1 MSASSENSYS
11 FKTETKKILKIIIN
25 SLYQHKEVFLR
36 ELISNASDAL
46 NKVRL
51 KLLTSEK
58 IYERDF
64 DLKIELLVD
73 KDNNTLTIRDSGIGL
88 TKQEMITNLGT
99 IAQSGTQEFL
109 EALESGEDGESLIG
123 KFGVGFYSA
132 FLVADEVRVESRSYK
147 PNAKS
152 CVWVSDGES
161 DFSVSDFDRVNRGT
175 DIKLKIK
182 DEYKHYLEEYEL
194 KSLIT
199 KYSNYVEFPIVLGED
214 QLNDETAIWRISPNE
229 VEEEQYEQFFQH
241 LGQWGKP
248 LMKLHVKTDIPIEFY
263 SILYIPPTRPR
274 QMVNDKDW
282 GLRLY
287 NRKILI
293 DDNNKDFL
301 PEYLRF
307 MKGVVDAED
316 LDLNVS
322 REVLQNTRVQSSI
335 KKYLHRKVLD
345 ELEKLAKDD
354 EDAYMNYFREF
365 GPFMKEG
372 IASEVTEKYK
382 NRITDL
388 LRFYSTAED
397 GNDGSVTLAK
407 YIERMKV
414 GQDTIYYLTGL
425 DMDMVKKSPHL
436 EYYKQEGYEVI
447 LLGEPIDSF
456 MMMHLTEYQEKKF
469 YLIDQDESTD
479 DDTESTTSEETAEE
493 GGEAKKEKIGPF
505 APILNMFV
513 EVLGTKVADV
523 KTSDRIVDS
532 VARLVTPK
540 GGISSDL
547 QRAMKIMESGQGSPS
562 MNLPMMGKILQLN
575 PDHELVKSMNE
586 MVENEG
592 NKELLTSLIEQIHDN
607 ARIIDG
613 DVPDFLA
620 MTKRIEQ
627 IMSKSLDS

>member
-1 MSASSENSYS
+1 MSTTSESSHK
-11 FKTETKKILKIIIN
+11 FQTETQKVLKIIIN

-36 ELISNASDAL
+36 ELVSNASDAL

-51 KLLTSEK
+51 KMLTSEK
-58 IYERDF
+58 VYERDY
-64 DLKIELLVD
+64 DLNIELIPD
-73 KDNNTLTIRDSGIGL
+73 KENNTLMVRDSGIGM
-88 TKQEMITNLGT
+88 TKQEMIQNLGT

-109 EALESGEDGESLIG
+109 EALESGESGDSLIG

-132 FLVADEVRVESRSYK
+132 FLVADKVVVESRSYK
-147 PNAKS
+147 PNARAAKWES
-152 CVWVSDGES
+152 SGES
-161 DFSVSDFDRVNRGT
+161 EFTVTQTERVNRGT
-175 DIKLKIK
+175 DITLHLK
-182 DEYKHYLEEYEL
+182 EEFKNYTEDYEL

-199 KYSNYVEFPIVLGED
+199 KYSNYVEFPILLGED

-229 VEEEQYEQFFQH
+229 VEEEQYEQFYQH

-248 LMKLHVKTDIPIEFY
+248 LMKLHVKTDVPIEFY
-263 SILYIPPTRPR
+263 SILYVPPTKPR

-293 DDNNKDFL
+293 EEDNKDFL
-301 PEYLRF
+301 PDYLRF

-335 KKYLHRKVLD
+335 KKYLHRKALD
-345 ELEKLAKDD
+345 EFEKLAKDD
-354 EDAYMNYFREF
+354 EDAYMNFFREF
-365 GPFMKEG
+365 GPFLKEG
-372 IASEVTEKYK
+372 IASDVGDKHK
-382 NRITDL
+382 NRITEL
-388 LRFYSTAED
+388 LRFYSTGED

-407 YIERMKV
+407 YLERMKI

-425 DMDMVKKSPHL
+425 DLDMVKKSPHL
-436 EYYKQEGYEVI
+436 EYYKKEGFEVL

-469 YLIDQDESTD
+469 YLIDQDESPDEPETK
-479 DDTESTTSEETAEE
+479 TEDESDEDGET
-493 GGEAKKEKIGPF
+493 KKEKTGPL
-505 APILNMFV
+505 APVLNLFV

-547 QRAMKIMESGQGSPS
+547 QRAMRIMESGQGSPA
-562 MNLPMMGKILQLN
+562 MNLPMMGKILQIN
-575 PDHELVKSMNE
+575 PDHELIKSMNE
-586 MVENEG
+586 MAGNDE

-613 DVPDFLA
+613 DVPDFLE
-620 MTKRIEQ
+620 MTKRIEE
-627 IMSKSLDS
+627 IMSKALDE